1 MSFLAPWA
9 LAVGGLA
16 AAGAIL
22 LHLVAR
28 QRPAVVL
35 LPTAR
40 FIVDHRTLV
49 SAVVRRPRDLVL
61 LVLRVATLLAAAAA
75 FARPVL
81 GPARAPLARVVVLDR
96 SAAVA
101 SPPEAVS
108 RVRTLLSDAVPAQL
122 VAFDSSAVTL
132 PLTAGTLDSI
142 AAAVPAERVGSLTA
156 ALVAARRA
164 AASLAAHADAVQLV
178 VVSPLAA
185 VELDAAMPSARAQWP
200 GAITVLRVAAR
211 SDETTVWSLERAIP
225 IDDPRG
231 PAASELPVKAGALA
245 VRLRTSPLVAQ
256 DSTFARGGGTVVE
269 WDSAGTIAPA
279 ALVVGDDVVVATLGR
294 ARTQDASA
302 VLAKAREGRTVARWA
317 DGTVAAR
324 ETVVGQGCIRSVMIG
339 LPTAGDL
346 PLRHSFERAV
356 RGLLAPCGT
365 NGGRAPADA
374 ATMTRL
380 QGSGPMAHGSALA
393 SGSNRPTP
401 LVPWLLALAI
411 ACAVAELFV
420 RARAAPEVA

>member
-40 FIVDHRTLV
+40 FIADRRTLV
-49 SAVVRRPRDLVL
+49 SAVVRRPRDLLL

-75 FARPVL
+75 FARPVMS
-81 GPARAPLARVVVLDR
+81 PVRAPLARVVVLDR

-132 PLTAGTLDSI
+132 PLTTTTLDSI
-142 AAAVPAERVGSLTA
+142 AGAAPAEHVGSLTA

-164 AASLAAHADAVQLV
+164 AASLAAHADSVQLV
-178 VVSPLAA
+178 LVSPLAA
-185 VELDAAMPSARAQWP
+185 AELDAATSSARTQWP
-200 GAITVLRVAAR
+200 GAITVVRIAAR
-211 SDETTVWSLERAIP
+211 NDATAPWSLERAIP
-225 IDDPRG
+225 IGDPRG
-231 PAASELPVKAGALA
+231 PAASELPVKASALT

-269 WDSAGTIAPA
+269 WDSTGTIAPT

-294 ARTQDASA
+294 ARAQDVSTAA
-302 VLAKAREGRTVARWA
+302 EAREGRTVARWA
-317 DGTVAAR
+317 DGTPAAR
-324 ETVVGQGCIRSVMIG
+324 QTVVGRGCIRTVMIG

-346 PLRHSFERAV
+346 PLRRSFQRAV
-356 RGLLAPCGT
+356 RGLLAPCET
-365 NGGRAPADA
+365 NRGGAPADA
-374 ATMTRL
+374 ATIARL
-380 QGSGPMAHGSALA
+380 QGSGPMARGSALA
-393 SGSNRPTP
+393 SGSDRPTP
-401 LVPWLLALAI
+401 LVPWLLAVAI
-411 ACAVAELFV
+411 ACALAELFV